1 MVMQI
6 ELNNCRLELI
16 QGDITRQKVDAI
28 VNAANSELA
37 GGSGVDGAIHQA
49 AGPSVMQETKLRYPD
64 GCPSG
69 KAVVTAA
76 GDLSARF
83 IFHTVGPV
91 WQGGFQDETLQLRSA
106 IRNCLELTIKHNCRS
121 IALPAVSTGV
131 YQYPMD
137 LAATDSLEV
146 ARDFI
151 LEHPHL
157 EVMRFVLFTE
167 GAYGAFCRVLESMIN
182 EP

>member
-1 MVMQI
+1 MQI
-6 ELNNCRLELI
+6 ELNNCRLELM
-16 QGDITRQKVDAI
+16 QGDITRQSVDAI

-37 GGSGVDGAIHQA
+37 GGGGVDGAIHEA
-49 AGPSVMQETKLRYPD
+49 AGASIMQETKRRYPD
-64 GCPSG
+64 GCRTG
-69 KAVVTAA
+69 EAVVTAA
-76 GDLSARF
+76 GNLSAKF
-83 IFHTVGPV
+83 IFHTVGPI
-91 WQGGFQDETLQLRSA
+91 WQGGFQDETRQLRSA
-106 IRNCLELTIKHNCRS
+106 IRNCLELTIKHNCKS

-151 LEHPHL
+151 LEYSHL
-157 EVMRFVLFTE
+157 EILRFVLFSE
-167 GAYGAFCRVLESMIN
+167 GAYGAFCRVLELMIN